1 MAPTSL
7 HTLIPRND
15 PSLGELFNHFPAKVW
30 RLCKFILLGVC
41 LMLAIYAIIIG
52 ICFIFASLAIY
63 VPRIISLMKNG
74 EWRRSVKGWRE
85 KAGRVGRIE
94 RLDRIWIW
102 LKRRTT
108 GGEAEV
114 VDIEE
119 LEHLDNH
126 DSEGREGSV
135 SGETLFESE
144 DDEDGDEQGRKK
156 GGYGVE

>member
-1 MAPTSL
+1 M
-7 HTLIPRND
+7 
-15 PSLGELFNHFPAKVW
+15 
-30 RLCKFILLGVC
+30 
-41 LMLAIYAIIIG
+41 
-52 ICFIFASLAIY
+52 
-63 VPRIISLMKNG
+63 
-74 EWRRSVKGWRE
+74 KGWRE

-108 GGEAEV
+108 GLEAEV

-119 LEHLDNH
+119 LEHLDSH
-126 DSEGREGSV
+126 DGEGREGSV